1 MTGARMN
8 LRPRFILF
16 TAMLFLVFAVPTW
29 LAVRSLADGIVQ
41 QWALRYAEKQVRY
54 DKSRTLQP
62 ILREVALS
70 RQLAQSQYIRD
81 WAHQPDDPELTRRA
95 IAEMESFRLNFQDRS
110 YFVALLKNGH
120 YYHNNA
126 SNEFAGKQL
135 RYVLYPSAEKDAW
148 FYDLVRQ
155 GRSLHINV
163 NPDENLGITK
173 LWIDILIRDGEQIL
187 GMAGTGL
194 DLTSFIR
201 NVVEE
206 NVPGV
211 NSLFVDHTGAIQMHR
226 NQRLIDF
233 SSISK
238 VGRAQNTLELLL
250 DRPADHAAVMSAMKS
265 LESQADTV
273 ITLPVEMQGKRY
285 LAGLAYLPEIDWYEI
300 TLLDL
305 EVLLP
310 FSEFTGI
317 VLVYL
322 LTLAGVLLLFN
333 LALQH
338 YVLRPLNKLDAAM
351 ASVEA
356 GQAAPG
362 QLELLGTGEIRGLM
376 QRFSRMASVVMESR
390 RDLESKVQAR
400 TLALDRLTKVDPL
413 TDILNRRGMT
423 ECMQAEVERCARGQA
438 SMGILWLD
446 VDHFKAINDR
456 HGHALGDEVLV
467 TIARLLQAELRAGDV
482 ASRWGGDEFLVMV
495 THVDRLALDRMGE
508 RLRQAVAQCQT
519 VHNATGEP
527 VPLSVSIGGYLC
539 EPADDLNALLV
550 KGDQALYAA
559 KAAGRNSY
567 RAFSDMQATT

>member
-1 MTGARMN
+1 MN

-16 TAMLFLVFAVPTW
+16 TALLFLVFALPTW

-41 QWALRYAEKQVRY
+41 QWAMRYAEKQVRY

-70 RQLAQSQYIRD
+70 RQLAQSQYIRE
-81 WAHQPDDPELTRRA
+81 WAHQPDNPELTRRA

-110 YFVALLKNGH
+110 YFVALLKNGR

-135 RYVLYPSAEKDAW
+135 RYVLDPGAAKDAW

-173 LWIDILIRDGEQIL
+173 LWIDILIRDGDQIL

-194 DLTSFIR
+194 DLTTFIK

-211 NSLFVDHTGAIQMHR
+211 NSLFVDHAGAIQMHR

-238 VGRAQNTLELLL
+238 AGQTQNTLALLL
-250 DRPADHAAVMSAMKS
+250 DRPSDQAAVMAAMKS
-265 LESQADTV
+265 LESGADTV
-273 ITLPVEMQGKRY
+273 VTLPVEMKGKRY
-285 LAGLAYLPEIDWYEI
+285 LAGMAYLPEIDWYEI

-310 FSEFTGI
+310 FSEFAGI
-317 VLVYL
+317 VVVYL

-333 LALQH
+333 LALQR
-338 YVLRPLNKLDAAM
+338 YVLRPLNVLDAAM

-356 GQAAPG
+356 GQAAPPPLG
-362 QLELLGTGEIRGLM
+362 ALGTGEIRGLM
-376 QRFSRMASVVMESR
+376 QRFNRMASAVTESR
-390 RDLESKVQAR
+390 RDLESKVQER
-400 TLALDRLTKVDPL
+400 TLALDRLTKTDPL

-423 ECMQAEVERCARGQA
+423 ERMDAQLQHCVAGPTR
-438 SMGILWLD
+438 MGILWLD
-446 VDHFKAINDR
+446 VDHFKTINDL
-456 HGHALGDEVLV
+456 HGHAVGDEVLV
-467 TIARLLQAELRAGDV
+467 TIARLIQEELPAGGA
-482 ASRWGGDEFLVMV
+482 ASRWGGDEFLVM
-495 THVDRLALDRMGE
+495 LAGASTESLDQVGE
-508 RLRQAVAQCQT
+508 SLRHAVARCQAVR
-519 VHNATGEP
+519 NALGLP

-539 EPADDLNALLV
+539 EPGDDLNAVLI
-550 KGDQALYAA
+550 KGDDALYSA
-559 KAAGRNSY
+559 KAAGRNTY
-567 RAFSDMQATT
+567 RSFVPSQTRT